1 MKLTKTQL
9 REIIKE
15 EISKLNKQPKMS
27 TRLKELINKGWVL
40 NEVDGY
46 VKNPVTGREIKVTTA
61 LSYPEDHP
69 AYKAADKVNTNTG
82 NSTGTSKP
90 KATGTVFGKKSTET
104 KPQMTDDEYD
114 ERITQ
119 QMLHPDAFRHR
130 RSEPD
135 SEKTSTERK
144 PKSPADN
151 RNDDPPLHQKR
162 WTTNPD
168 LDIAKSGYQGGTT
181 KRPDDY
187 DYEKAYADQEDFYTR
202 YQGR

>member
-1 MKLTKTQL
+1 MKITKTQL
-9 REIIKE
+9 REIIRE
-15 EISKLNKQPKMS
+15 EISKIKNKS
-27 TRLKELINKGWVL
+27 YIKERWVL
-40 NEVDGY
+40 DEDEETV
-46 VKNPVTGREIKVTTA
+46 VNPVTDKRILVKTA